1 MNKTKLEAELKALQR
16 EMLQL
21 NQAAKK
27 IAHKRAA
34 QTKSETTGFEERN
47 KLRNRKKDVA
57 KRIDALLH
65 QLGKTVTQIE
75 LPDTE
80 GKYNRYTDTNYRVA
94 GQPILEQER
103 ETDVAK
109 KTLELTVEN
118 YKRVKEETALNDRGI
133 AEKHFSV
140 SYTTLQSFK
149 RDNGLV
155 GKPGRKKK
163 VEVENVVQVIK
174 QEATVG
180 ELAVQGIKE
189 GVLNASK
196 AAEENEQ
203 LRAELAQLKVE
214 KETLLQQLAQFE
226 NLQWKERFKKLSV
239 QQAELDN
246 FIATTQCLRIADHTD
261 EQLLALIVE
270 LAEVANEDKSFKYWK
285 VQKVVNEDA
294 LLEEVVDVL
303 HFILSRGNVL
313 SETGNGADTLDSVT
327 ACMRENVTIQILE
340 LIDIARHGTYQEL
353 VEHFIGLTQMFGY
366 AWNDIEAAYDV
377 KHTKNKAR
385 QVNGY

>member
-1 MNKTKLEAELKALQR
+1 MNKVELEAELKALQR

-27 IAHKRAA
+27 IAHKRAV
-34 QTKSETTGFEERN
+34 QTKSETTGFNARMN
-47 KLRNRKKDVA
+47 LRNRKKDVA
-57 KRIDALLH
+57 KRIDALLQ
-65 QLGKTVTQIE
+65 QLGKTVTQVA

-94 GQPILEQER
+94 GQPSEQEC
-103 ETDVAK
+103 ETNMAK

-118 YKRVKEETALNDRGI
+118 YKRVKEETALNDRDI

-196 AAEENEQ
+196 AAEENEK
-203 LRAELAQLKVE
+203 LRAELEQLKVE
-214 KETLLQQLAQFE
+214 KEALLQQLAQFE
-226 NLQWKERFKKLSV
+226 NLQWKERFNKLSV

-246 FIATTQCLRIADHTD
+246 FIATTQDLRIADHTD

-285 VQKVVNEDA
+285 VQKVVNGDA

-313 SETGNGADTLDSVT
+313 SETGNGADTLDSVS

-353 VEHFIGLTQMFGY
+353 VEHFIGLTQMLGY
-366 AWNDIEAAYDV
+366 TWNDIEAAYDV